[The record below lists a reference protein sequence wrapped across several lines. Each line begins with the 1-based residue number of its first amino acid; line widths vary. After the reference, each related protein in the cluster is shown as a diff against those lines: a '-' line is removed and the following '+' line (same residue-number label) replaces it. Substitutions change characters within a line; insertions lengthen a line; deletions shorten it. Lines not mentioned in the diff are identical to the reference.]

1 MPKTINSSIINIMLV
16 DDHAVVRQG
25 INSFLSLQEDMCIV
39 AQASSGEEAIEMVP
53 EQVPDVILMD
63 LIMPG
68 GMSGIEATRVI
79 KAMSPHTQIIV
90 LTSYHDDEHIF
101 PAIQA
106 GALSYILKE
115 IDAFDLVEIIRMA
128 AKGEAHMSPQVAAR
142 LIQDIQQPGDQSSQ
156 SNKIPSMALTER
168 EQQILQAV
176 AEGLSNAEICEQ
188 FCLSIKTVRTH
199 VSNILSKLHLRD
211 RTQVAIY
218 AWREGLIK

>member
-1 MPKTINSSIINIMLV
+1 MTEVTPPLINVMLV

-25 INSFLSLQEDMCIV
+25 IDSFLSLQQDICVV
-39 AQASSGEEAIEMVP
+39 AQSSSGEQAIEMAA
-53 EQVPDVILMD
+53 EYVPDVILMD

-68 GMSGIEATRVI
+68 GMGGIEATREI
-79 KAMSPHTQIIV
+79 KATSPHTQVIV

-106 GALSYILKE
+106 GALSYVLKE
-115 IDAFDLVEIIRMA
+115 VYADDLVSIIRMA
-128 AKGEAHMSPQVAAR
+128 ARGEAHMSPQVASR
-142 LIQDIQQPGDQSSQ
+142 LLQNIQQPKGDVSKN
-156 SNKIPSMALTER
+156 NKMPLMALTER
-168 EQQILQAV
+168 EQQILQSV
-176 AEGLSNAEICEQ
+176 AAGLSNAEMCEQ
-188 FCLSIKTVRTH
+188 LCLSIKTVRTH